1 MATDNQNINKIMKS
15 ITKLLAVA
23 LASAAIISA
32 CAPKGQETR
41 KDSDLHV
48 CAYIWPSCHDD
59 SLAHRWLW
67 EEGIGEWE
75 VIKKGDK
82 RFADHYQP
90 RVPFWGYEMDNDPV
104 VVEKWIQTALKYGVN
119 TFIYDW
125 YWYTTEDGYSGPY
138 LESALNDGFLK
149 APSNGKMDFYIMW
162 ANHDVKYNYWNYH
175 KWGDNEER
183 LFNPDVDWDK
193 LKKVT
198 ARIINQYFHLPNYVK
213 IDGCPVLAIFSI
225 DNFVR
230 GFGSED
236 EAAKAMEY
244 MREEVRKAGF
254 PGLHIQETQGG
265 GYIMSD
271 ERIAQMKRRIEK
283 FGINSEALYNMGGF
297 TSDYIQYGKNALACR
312 AQMDEAFDVP
322 VFPTVSV
329 GWDDT
334 PRFPAKGAEDVT
346 RFHQTPQS
354 FATYLQK
361 AKEYVYAH
369 PDQPKFMMINAW
381 NEWVEGSYLLP
392 DHYYGFGYLEAV
404 RDVLEGKYD

>member
-1 MATDNQNINKIMKS
+1 MKTTS
-15 ITKLLAVA
+15 KFFLAVMA
-23 LASAAIISA
+23 AAAIVTS
-32 CAPKGQETR
+32 CTQSKPKAENGED
-41 KDSDLHV
+41 KLHV

-59 SLAHRWLW
+59 SLAHKWLW

-75 VIKKGDK
+75 VIKQGNK
-82 RFADHYQP
+82 RFPDHYQP
-90 RVPFWGYEMDNDPV
+90 KRPFWGYEMDNDPV

-149 APSNGKMDFYIMW
+149 APSHGKMDFYIMW
-162 ANHDVKYNYWNYH
+162 ANHDVIYNYWNYH
-175 KWGDNEER
+175 KWGDNKDL

-198 ARIINQYFHLPNYVK
+198 ARIIKQYFNEPNYVK
-213 IDGCPVLAIFSI
+213 IDGCPVLGIFSLE
-225 DNFVR
+225 NFVR
-230 GFGSED
+230 GFGSEE
-236 EAAKAMEY
+236 EAAKAMQY
-244 MREEVRKAGF
+244 MRDEVKKAGF
-254 PGLHIQETQGG
+254 PDLHVQQIQGG

-271 ERIAQMKRRIEK
+271 ERVAQMKHNIET

-297 TSDYIQYGKNALACR
+297 NQDYIQYGNGSLACR
-312 AQMDEAFDVP
+312 AQMDEVFDVP
-322 VFPTVSV
+322 VFPCVSV

-334 PRFPAKGAEDVT
+334 PRYPDHDEYDVT
-346 RFHQTPQS
+346 RYHQTPQC
-354 FATYLQK
+354 FAMYLQK

-369 PDQPKFMMINAW
+369 PEQPKFMMINAW

-392 DHYYGFGYLEAV
+392 DCYYGFGYLEAV
-404 RDVLEGKYD
+404 KDVLDGKYDTK